1 MPFAYYKH
9 LPARVRRIYD
19 RSNEV
24 PFVRLPAPERLEPVV
39 MALARALHSAERA
52 ETELAAKCFCDAMT
66 RALRISGV
74 RVRVLAKRPSHSWG
88 ELHGLYEPEEGQK
101 PLITVWMRTAQ
112 RRQVVAFKTFLR
124 TILHEI
130 GHHLDYELLELE
142 DSLHTEGFYKRESNF
157 FRQLVADPARYEVQ
171 APSATPVAA
180 TASPGSKRTPAPRP
194 KAKPIA
200 PDAEQTRLPFM
211 ES

>member
-1 MPFAYYKH
+1 MPFAYYKK

-24 PFVRLPAPERLEPVV
+24 PFVRLPAPHSLEPEV
-39 MALARALHSAERA
+39 MALARALHGAERA
-52 ETELAAKCFCDAMT
+52 ATERAAKRFCDAMT
-66 RALRISGV
+66 GALEIPGV

-124 TILHEI
+124 TLLHEL

-157 FRQLVADPARYEVQ
+157 FHQLVPDPARYEMQ
-171 APSATPVAA
+171 APVAPA
-180 TASPGSKRTPAPRP
+180 EPAAKSKRAAAPQ
-194 KAKPIA
+194 AKVKRS
-200 PDAEQTRLPFM
+200 AEQARLPFM

>member
-1 MPFAYYKH
+1 MPFAYYKK
-9 LPARVRRIYD
+9 LPARARRIYD

-24 PFVRLPAPERLEPVV
+24 PFVRLPAPESLEPQV
-39 MALARALHSAERA
+39 MALARALHSAERGA
-52 ETELAAKCFCDAMT
+52 TELAAKRFCDAMT
-66 RALRISGV
+66 RALRVPGV

-88 ELHGLYEPEEGQK
+88 ELHGLYEPEEGRK

-157 FRQLVADPARYEVQ
+157 FHQLVPDPARYEVQ
-171 APSATPVAA
+171 PPAA
-180 TASPGSKRTPAPRP
+180 TPAPAAPKSQRAPQP
-194 KAKPIA
+194 KAKRIA
-200 PDAEQTRLPFM
+200 PQAEQTRLPFM